1 MNTLEEAHAEAAA
14 ERGADCAGGGPA
26 QNTVRRGQLSFSSL
40 GLPDVPL
47 TLGAVGVGSLIP
59 PLIPDSWIK
68 LRSPGFMPDA
78 FPH

>member
-1 MNTLEEAHAEAAA
+1 MNTLKEAHAEAAV
-14 ERGADCAGGGPA
+14 ERGVDYAGGGPA
-26 QNTVRRGQLSFSSL
+26 QDTVRRGQLSSSSL
-40 GLPDVPL
+40 GLLDVLL

-59 PLIPDSWIK
+59 DSRIK

>member
-14 ERGADCAGGGPA
+14 ERGADCTGGGPA
-26 QNTVRRGQLSFSSL
+26 QDTVRRGQLSSSSL

-59 PLIPDSWIK
+59 PLIPDSRIK